1 MNAHLNAVSACYIAF
16 LPSSAMS
23 GTVLLVGNAG
33 AAQGPYSE
41 VDLPG
46 SGSAQNS
53 QCTINGSGSSVMGSG
68 KVLTLTL
75 SITFSSSF
83 SGNRVI
89 YAAAQD
95 STNSGWQTMGT
106 WNTPGL
112 AITGAAVNGVTP
124 ARSNTQS
131 GTYTFTFSDTLGWT
145 DLRLIDVLING
156 NINAPHSCYFA
167 FAPSGSTSGTIYLVE
182 DAGQAGGPY
191 MTAVLPGSN
200 SAQNSQCTI
209 NGSGASVS
217 ASGNTLTLTLPITF
231 NSSFG
236 GERVFYMAALGSGNS
251 NSGWQAAGSVNV
263 P

>member
-1 MNAHLNAVSACYIAF
+1 
-16 LPSSAMS
+16 
-23 GTVLLVGNAG
+23 VLLVGNAG
-33 AAQGPYSE
+33 ASQGPYGE

-46 SGSAQNS
+46 SGSAQNG

-95 STNSGWQTMGT
+95 STTSGWTTMGT
-106 WNTPGL
+106 WNVPG
-112 AITGAAVNGVTP
+112 ATTSGPAVGAVTP
-124 ARSNTQS
+124 ARTDTLAN
-131 GTYTFTFSDTLGWT
+131 TYTFTFSDTLGWA
-145 DLRLIDVLING
+145 DLRLADILING
-156 NINAPHSCYFA
+156 NINAPHGCYFA
-167 FAPSGSTSGTIYLVE
+167 FVPSGSTSGTVYLVD
-182 DAGQAGGPY
+182 DAGHAAGPY
-191 MTAVLPGSN
+191 VSAAIPGSG

-209 NGSGASVS
+209 DASGAAVS
-217 ASGNTLTLTLPITF
+217 ANGNTLTLTLPITF
-231 NSSFG
+231 SPGFA
-236 GERVFYMAALGSGNS
+236 GEQVFYAAALGSGNS